1 MSEVQVAL
9 SIAIEELKV
18 RLNSGRRIIRSIT
31 VDCEPDLV
39 EKHCN
44 NSKFWEKSEGQ
55 FINQKLDLR
64 LIKST
69 TNYRLNVYKPKVE
82 LLINE
87 TVNNINV
94 VKTKITP
101 VVRVKKSTETSLSGR
116 IISGLETLNEIVVIA
131 TDAIEE
137 FRKESAIENEKEFS
151 KKKSNLLKELN
162 GKLKVL
168 KSIKNKSDFQIYQ
181 IESTEELIERIEN
194 IYLKYINSRRES

>member
-1 MSEVQVAL
+1 MSEVQVQLA
-9 SIAIEELKV
+9 IAIEELNV
-18 RLNSGRRIIRSIT
+18 RLNSGRRLLRSIT
-31 VDCEPDLV
+31 VDCQPDLV

-55 FINQKLDLR
+55 FINKKLDLR

-116 IISGLETLNEIVVIA
+116 IISGLETLNEIVDIARDVI
-131 TDAIEE
+131 
-137 FRKESAIENEKEFS
+137 RESAKELRIENKKEFAE
-151 KKKSNLLKELN
+151 KKSNILKELN
-162 GKLKVL
+162 ERLQVL
-168 KSIKNKSDFQIYQ
+168 NSIKNKSDFQIYQ

-194 IYLKYINSRRES
+194 IYL

>member
-1 MSEVQVAL
+1 MSEVQVEL

-55 FINQKLDLR
+55 FINKKLDLR

-116 IISGLETLNEIVVIA
+116 IISGLETLNEIIVGA
-131 TDAIEE
+131 TNAIEE

-151 KKKSNLLKELN
+151 NLLKELN
-162 GKLKVL
+162 DKLKVL
-168 KSIKNKSDFQIYQ
+168 NSIKNKSNFQIYQ